1 MDLLQPSSDL
11 AISHIGP
18 PLDQGR
24 LPSVF
29 YYALSASESLD
40 LDPYNQPAVYL
51 AKQGIRVFSIDLPAH
66 GQNLNAVEALQVWA
80 DEFSE
85 GEDLLAPLLN
95 KAVSAIEAMLD
106 KGLVIREK
114 IGLMGLSRGGLIAS
128 HVAARFDVRATVGF
142 APMTE
147 LTYAKEFKKD
157 RTNPKATQYNL
168 MNHTE
173 ALCEKKIRYYI
184 GNRDLRVGTDKCFAF
199 IEAMANKAYE
209 KGSRS
214 PPSEMI
220 ISPSIGHLG
229 HGTSKS
235 TFEAGAHYLGMQ
247 LGAIK

>member
-18 PLDQGR
+18 PLEQGR

-29 YYALSASESLD
+29 YYAISGSDSLD

-51 AKQGIRVFSIDLPAH
+51 AKRGIRVFSIDLPAH
-66 GQNLNAVEALQVWA
+66 GPNLDATAALQVWA
-80 DEFSE
+80 DEFSQ
-85 GEDLLAPLLN
+85 GNDLLAPFLD
-95 KAVSAIEAMLD
+95 KAVLAIEAMIE
-106 KGLVIREK
+106 KGLVFREK

-128 HVAARFDVRATVGF
+128 HIAARFDVRATVGF

-147 LTYAKEFKKD
+147 LTYAKEFKD
-157 RTNPKATQYNL
+157 TRENPSATKYNL
-168 MNHTE
+168 MNE
-173 ALCEKKIRYYI
+173 VESLCEKKIRYYI
-184 GNRDLRVGTDKCFAF
+184 GNRDLRVGTDKCFSF

-209 KGSRS
+209 KGNRT

>member
-11 AISHIGP
+11 ALSHIGP

-24 LPSVF
+24 LPAVF

-66 GQNLNAVEALQVWA
+66 GPNLNAVTALQVWA

-85 GEDLLAPLLN
+85 GKDLLAPFLD
-95 KAVSAIEAMLD
+95 KAVLAIETMLE
-106 KGLVIREK
+106 KGLIIREK

-128 HVAARFDVRATVGF
+128 HVAARFDVRASVGF

-147 LTYAKEFKKD
+147 LTYAKEFKEV
-157 RTNPKATQYNL
+157 RENPKAASYNL
-168 MNHTE
+168 MNHVE
-173 ALCEKKIRYYI
+173 PLCEKKLRYYI
-184 GNRDLRVGTDKCFAF
+184 GNRDVRVGTGKCFSF
-199 IEAMANKAYE
+199 VEAMANKAYE
-209 KGSRS
+209 KGSRT
-214 PPSEMI
+214 PPGEMI

-235 TFEAGAHYLGMQ
+235 IFEAGAHYLGMQ